1 MKPIYQVITFVAL
14 IVLIPVIYMSLFTE
28 RSNLGFLE
36 AQSPE
41 PPTKAPLWV
50 QWWCITDRHGSE
62 QVSMRNEAELAEKI
76 HALLVADLEYPVL
89 RQKLTDHLPMLTGD
103 EQITSVSV
111 EWFGLDCAYK
121 YIYAVFHWEA
131 DNGLTGTNVAWIKMG
146 LDCEPKSVTFPP
158 MMAY

>member
-1 MKPIYQVITFVAL
+1 MKPIYQVIIFLAL
-14 IVLIPVIYMSLFTE
+14 IVLIPVAYMSLFTE

-62 QVSMRNEAELAEKI
+62 HVSMRNEAELAEKI
-76 HALLVADLEYPVL
+76 HALLVADLEHPVQ
-89 RQKLTDHLPMLTGD
+89 RHGLTDPSILTGD

-111 EWFGLDCAYK
+111 DWFGLDCEDK

-131 DNGLTGTNVAWIKMG
+131 DNGLTGTTVAWVKMG
-146 LDCEPKSVTFPP
+146 LDCEPKSVRFPP
-158 MMAY
+158 MMGY